1 MKKAPDNEGKD
12 QWANQLLS
20 FCESVGK
27 KKQLVVLKGH
37 RNLVR
42 LT

>member
-27 KKQLVVLKGH
+27 KKAVSGFK
-37 RNLVR
+37 RP
-42 LT
+42 

>member
-1 MKKAPDNEGKD
+1 MRVRISEPINSSAFVRVLE
-12 QWANQLLS
+12 
-20 FCESVGK
+20 K